1 MRRTNS
7 GVTLIALIITII
19 VLLIL
24 AGVTIAMVVGDNGVL
39 NQAVNSRIQTDHA
52 SVKEAMDLAYS
63 DFKLEQENE
72 YLEEGNSARVASLD
86 IINIDRYAEDEINT
100 LSSFPIYL
108 IYEKECMDQNGVL
121 NVEKLVGSEL
131 STGKGNIEDGTDIY
145 VLEEID
151 NKYVLKYYD
160 DNSNSEEIWRV
171 SEDSTNTV
179 EVKYYES
186 GEADFDIKFEEE
198 LSGEIAFEIEYEDG
212 MTWNEWAETEY
223 NNVGIIT
230 DNVSVDDSDIVTTDF
245 NYRLCKKIDNKIY
258 CVKSDEKIDDS
269 IEYVLV
275 LPVPV

>member
-52 SVKEAMDLAYS
+52 SIKEAMDLAYS

-160 DNSNSEEIWRV
+160 DNSNSEEIWKV
-171 SEDSTNTV
+171 SEISTKKLTI
-179 EVKYYES
+179 KYY
-186 GEADFDIKFEEE
+186 GTD
-198 LSGEIAFEIEYEDG
+198 EIAFEIEYEEG
-212 MTWNEWAETEY
+212 MTWGEWVESEFNTTEIYMDYDNYHLYYPGYNFYNLNDYKNNGSTVSSGDVIDENE
-223 NNVGIIT
+223 
-230 DNVSVDDSDIVTTDF
+230 
-245 NYRLCKKIDNKIY
+245 
-258 CVKSDEKIDDS
+258 
-269 IEYVLV
+269 EYVLV
-275 LPVPV
+275 EIIPS